1 MQVLKPRAAFLSNF
15 EVYSLL
21 QDLEQKQLEETR
33 AALATKR
40 EEHSDDPSKGA
51 ASYVRHDEPAE
62 NVRTIQLEVR
72 ALRVPNSRFPH
83 ICLYSL
89 QLLKYFK
96 DLDSTASRQTA
107 ESVSQLTRA
116 LRNYGLTKAE
126 KLQIVNHAPKEEV
139 DLYVVR

>member
-33 AALATKR
+33 AALAIKR

-51 ASYVRHDEPAE
+51 INPVRAEEPAE

-72 ALRVPNSRFPH
+72 ALAFLPPTSSPMPMF
-83 ICLYSL
+83 SSS
-89 QLLKYFK
+89 F
-96 DLDSTASRQTA
+96 
-107 ESVSQLTRA
+107 
-116 LRNYGLTKAE
+116 
-126 KLQIVNHAPKEEV
+126 
-139 DLYVVR
+139 

>member
-33 AALATKR
+33 AAQATKR
-40 EEHSDDPSKGA
+40 EEHSDDPSKGTA
-51 ASYVRHDEPAE
+51 NYMRLEEPAE
-62 NVRTIQLEVR
+62 NVRTIQLEVEHFEFSTSRFLTHAR
-72 ALRVPNSRFPH
+72 ALF
-83 ICLYSL
+83 
-89 QLLKYFK
+89 QLLKYFR
-96 DLDSTASRQTA
+96 DLDSTASRQTV